1 MARMGSEECFPHSP
15 HPTSQSHSRCPTLE
29 LVSLWGD
36 TRKTPNISA
45 EGKINRHGVGSVQSE
60 EDRPISGCGVTPS
73 QVETGGAGGDRIHLR
88 QSKGVRSLLNTLQ
101 GSYGQDNKGE
111 TVCQKAVMEGSSTGG
126 GEEAWEQMQFSFFGT
141 CAWV

>member
-1 MARMGSEECFPHSP
+1 MQQQSP
-15 HPTSQSHSRCPTLE
+15 VL
-29 LVSLWGD
+29 
-36 TRKTPNISA
+36 SA
-45 EGKINRHGVGSVQSE
+45 EGKINRDGVGPAQLE
-60 EDRPISGCGVTPS
+60 EDRPVSVCVVTPS

-111 TVCQKAVMEGSSTGG
+111 TVCQKAVMGGSSTGG
-126 GEEAWEQMQFSFFGT
+126 GEEVWEQMQFSFFGT